1 MTRPKGI
8 PSDEDRPLSL
18 INCLNEEDAHN
29 IFAFVGGF
37 VDSAGYM
44 KLQGLFTSAVTGNL
58 IAALASIYNTY
69 GVLARIFVVFAFTVG
84 AISISGLLI
93 ALKMRHQW
101 SSKTIL
107 MTGIAVEIG
116 FLFVAMMSGR
126 YFDSTIEE
134 DHSLGSWQLI
144 TVASILGVA
153 MGAQC
158 ACVRASFPA
167 CPPTTVLTTILVSF
181 SVQAAHGIHYTASM
195 RGWYR
200 HKDHPH
206 IHGLHAINTQA
217 LINSTRHLLSFL
229 IGGLLGAVAMETIS
243 FWCFSIPIVV
253 LMGFLLDVKVSQR
266 KESSLPSAGTSRI
279 PPDNGDQL
287 RQLEE
292 GVFEGVDTGMVD
304 ITCDMSIS
312 DHDGYTIPSSSYPTT
327 RNATLENEQSG
338 NDLEMMSYTAF
349 TQSAT
354 ISLNPTTGPVETLG
368 FFLND
373 VGEHR
378 PRCEQ
383 LSCPERFVCMND
395 H

>member
-1 MTRPKGI
+1 
-8 PSDEDRPLSL
+8 
-18 INCLNEEDAHN
+18 
-29 IFAFVGGF
+29 
-37 VDSAGYM
+37 
-44 KLQGLFTSAVTGNL
+44 
-58 IAALASIYNTY
+58 
-69 GVLARIFVVFAFTVG
+69 
-84 AISISGLLI
+84 
-93 ALKMRHQW
+93 
-101 SSKTIL
+101 
-107 MTGIAVEIG
+107 
-116 FLFVAMMSGR
+116 
-126 YFDSTIEE
+126 
-134 DHSLGSWQLI
+134 
-144 TVASILGVA
+144 
-153 MGAQC
+153 
-158 ACVRASFPA
+158 
-167 CPPTTVLTTILVSF
+167 
-181 SVQAAHGIHYTASM
+181 
-195 RGWYR
+195 
-200 HKDHPH
+200 
-206 IHGLHAINTQA
+206 
-217 LINSTRHLLSFL
+217 
-229 IGGLLGAVAMETIS
+229 
-243 FWCFSIPIVV
+243 
-253 LMGFLLDVKVSQR
+253 MGFLLDVKVSQR

-338 NDLEMMSYTAF
+338 NDLEMMSYKAF